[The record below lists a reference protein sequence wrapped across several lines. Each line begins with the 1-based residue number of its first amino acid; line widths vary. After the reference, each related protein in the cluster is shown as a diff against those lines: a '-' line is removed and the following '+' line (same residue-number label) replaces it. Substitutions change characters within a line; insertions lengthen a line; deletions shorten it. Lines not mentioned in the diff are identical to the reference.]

1 MGYYFVYILNEI
13 INFNNRKTG
22 VGRFYISPLNS
33 VTITIVNKKHKK
45 QKSNGGFIY
54 MVSKKLAAR
63 LAKKQDELKN
73 AQAKITILKDE
84 VADLKKQ
91 VELELV
97 QKLQKHLQTEDLTD
111 IEKFIEQVSPIKSQ
125 HDDKGGE
132 LNDN

>member
-1 MGYYFVYILNEI
+1 M
-13 INFNNRKTG
+13 
-22 VGRFYISPLNS
+22 GRFFISPLNS
-33 VTITIVNKKHKK
+33 VTITIVNKK

-73 AQAKITILKDE
+73 AQAKVTILKNE

-97 QKLQKHLQTEDLTD
+97 QKLQEHLQTEDLTD
-111 IEKFIEQVSPIKSQ
+111 IEKFIEQVSPIESQ

>member
-1 MGYYFVYILNEI
+1 
-13 INFNNRKTG
+13 
-22 VGRFYISPLNS
+22 
-33 VTITIVNKKHKK
+33 
-45 QKSNGGFIY
+45 

-63 LAKKQDELKN
+63 LAKKQDELEN
-73 AQAKITILKDE
+73 AQEKVTTLKGE

-97 QKLQKHLQTEDLTD
+97 QKLQQHLQTEDLTD
-111 IEKFIEQVSPIKSQ
+111 IEKFIEQVSPIESQ

>member
-1 MGYYFVYILNEI
+1 MGFYFVYILNEI

-22 VGRFYISPLNS
+22 VGRFYIDSLNS
-33 VTITIVNKKHKK
+33 VTITIVNKK
-45 QKSNGGFIY
+45 QKNNRRFIH

-73 AQAKITILKDE
+73 AQAKVTTLKDE

-97 QKLQKHLQTEDLTD
+97 QKLQEHLQTEDLTD
-111 IEKFIEQVSPIKSQ
+111 IEKFIEQVSPIESQ

>member
-1 MGYYFVYILNEI
+1 MGFYFVYILNEI

-22 VGRFYISPLNS
+22 VWRFYISPLNS

-45 QKSNGGFIY
+45 QKSNWGFIY

>member
-1 MGYYFVYILNEI
+1 
-13 INFNNRKTG
+13 
-22 VGRFYISPLNS
+22 
-33 VTITIVNKKHKK
+33 
-45 QKSNGGFIY
+45 

-73 AQAKITILKDE
+73 AQAKVTTLKDE

-97 QKLQKHLQTEDLTD
+97 QKLQEHLQTEDLTD
-111 IEKFIEQVSPIKSQ
+111 IEKFIEQVSPIESQ